1 MQKNNNDELLTV
13 LSSRMPQLLNGV
25 EGIEK
30 DLALRLGTLTGSEIF
45 SLLPLTNR
53 IRRHHCGRK
62 IALCAITNAKSGR
75 CPEDCAFCA
84 QSISYDTGVETF
96 PLISVS
102 ELAAQ
107 ACEAA
112 VCGVENF
119 SIVTSGTAVDSL
131 SEQNEIIAMLKKI
144 EEQKIAPCASL
155 GFLDADTAARY
166 RDAGLKHYHHN
177 LETARSFF
185 PQICTTHDYERAVAT
200 VKIAKEAGLYVCSG
214 GIMGLGE
221 SWAQRVELALTL
233 NDLQVDSIPLNFLQ
247 PVSGTPLAEQ
257 SGLTPFQALLTIAL
271 FRLVCPSCDI
281 RICGGR
287 QRTFG
292 DFQSLL
298 FAAGANG
305 LMIGNYLTVSG
316 RQWQDDCRLLADWE
330 AFDEGSADE

>member
-1 MQKNNNDELLTV
+1 LPKKRNYEIVALLT
-13 LSSRMPQLLNGV
+13 SRLPQLLKDGA
-25 EGIEK
+25 GIDG
-30 DLALRLGTLTGSEIF
+30 DLALSLGGLTGAEIF
-45 SLLPLTNR
+45 SLLPLTNQ
-53 IRRHHCGRK
+53 IRRHHCGQK

-75 CPEDCAFCA
+75 CPEDCAYCA
-84 QSISYDTGVETF
+84 QSIFYDTGVETF
-96 PLISVS
+96 PLIKVDK
-102 ELAAQ
+102 LAEQ
-107 ACEAA
+107 ARAA
-112 VCGVENF
+112 AACGVANF
-119 SIVTSGTAVDSL
+119 SVVTSGTAVDCEH
-131 SEQNEIIAMLKKI
+131 EQTQIMAMLKEI
-144 EEQKIAPCASL
+144 GAQKMAPCASL
-155 GFLDADTAARY
+155 GFLDAAMAVRY

-233 NDLQVDSIPLNFLQ
+233 RELQVDSIPLNFLQ

-257 SGLTPFQALLTIAL
+257 PGLTPFQALLTISM
-271 FRLVCPSCDI
+271 FRLVCPACDI

-292 DFQSLL
+292 DFQSFL

-305 LMIGNYLTVSG
+305 LMVGNYLTTSG
-316 RQWQDDCRLLADWE
+316 RQWSDDSRLLDDW
-330 AFDEGSADE
+330 AVFDEGLADA